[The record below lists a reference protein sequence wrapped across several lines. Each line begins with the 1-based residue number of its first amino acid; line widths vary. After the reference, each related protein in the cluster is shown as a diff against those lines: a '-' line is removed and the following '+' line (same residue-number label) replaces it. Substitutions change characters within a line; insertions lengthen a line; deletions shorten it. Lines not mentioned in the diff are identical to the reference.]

1 MASGEAG
8 KARAT
13 KKAQEAE
20 PARAPAKRGA
30 SKPAVA
36 KPAAA
41 KGAARPRGRGAA
53 VRRKGA
59 ATRERIVDTA
69 ERLFA
74 EQGIDAVSLN
84 EIVQVAGV
92 NSAAVHYHFR
102 SKEGLVDA
110 ILTRGTTAWADERE
124 RMLDELES
132 KPRPRLR
139 DVVAA
144 MVLPTTRIWETTDGR
159 SYVRFLASVSNH
171 PVYSRLL
178 IALTDPLTTRWLN
191 LLEKATPKLPPG
203 VRLRRFAFAK
213 EFVYHALS
221 VADGPVQLWLDAHTP
236 PPERPLTD
244 DLIDF
249 LTGALGAPV
258 SNEA

>member
-1 MASGEAG
+1 MASGENG
-8 KARAT
+8 RART
-13 KKAQEAE
+13 TSGAQ
-20 PARAPAKRGA
+20 PASPSRGA
-30 SKPAVA
+30 TPGPGNA
-36 KPAAA
+36 
-41 KGAARPRGRGAA
+41 RGRGAA

-110 ILTRGTTAWADERE
+110 ILTRGTAAWADERE
-124 RMLDELES
+124 RMLDELDG
-132 KPRPRLR
+132 KARPRLR

-159 SYVRFLASVSNH
+159 NYVRFLASVSNH

-178 IALTDPLTTRWLN
+178 IALTDPLTTRWFN
-191 LLEKATPKLPPG
+191 LLEKATPKLPAG

-221 VADGPVQLWLDAHTP
+221 VADGPVQLWLDSHSPA
-236 PPERPLTD
+236 PERPLTD
-244 DLIDF
+244 DLVDF

-258 SNEA
+258 SDES